1 MVILGRFGTQ
11 RTLRIVY
18 GGPAGGGKTTN
29 VQELHR
35 RLNPAFPADRSELNG
50 TDAAF
55 RFDLLMLFLA
65 RPGGPPL
72 IVKVYTL
79 PDPEKHPALCEVLLA
94 QAQGIVFV
102 ADSGRGRQADNLGS
116 FDPLRK
122 RYMAGKTPGAPPVVV
137 QFNKRDLP
145 DRIPEAE
152 VFHGWRTER
161 TPVLFAT
168 ARAGEGVLETFEEI
182 LRRVHRACDLARHG
196 MAERSLLR
204 AVGLEVGL

>member
-1 MVILGRFGTQ
+1 MVPLGRFGTQ
-11 RTLRIVY
+11 RTLTIVY

-35 RLNPAFPADRSELNG
+35 RLTPAFPADCTELNG
-50 TDAAF
+50 KNAAF

-65 RPGGPPL
+65 RPEGPPL
-72 IVKVYTL
+72 IIKIYTL
-79 PDPEKHPALCEVLLA
+79 PDPAKHPALCQVLLA
-94 QAQGIVFV
+94 QAHGIVFV

-116 FDPLRK
+116 FAPLRK
-122 RYMAGKTPGAPPVVV
+122 QYLADQMPGSPPVIV

-145 DRIPEAE
+145 DRLPEAE

-161 TPVLFAT
+161 TPVFFAT

-204 AVGLEVGL
+204 AVGLEVGR